1 MRVAIFCRNYKNSC
15 GFLTI
20 LPLYENAWIKNL
32 VWEIAFVGKHK
43 NCIGLCMCMECAIM
57 DMNYVYVGTDVG
69 IHDKLMLC
77 EIAFELL
84 DDVKLCST

>member
-1 MRVAIFCRNYKNSC
+1 
-15 GFLTI
+15 
-20 LPLYENAWIKNL
+20 
-32 VWEIAFVGKHK
+32 
-43 NCIGLCMCMECAIM
+43 MCMECAIM

-77 EIAFELL
+77 EVAFELL